1 MAHPN
6 KVKGDR
12 FEIAVRE
19 HCRSTGVDAERTR
32 AGYEHDYGDVH
43 LGTRPGQPPFAIL
56 QCKNEA
62 RMDLAGYVRATEAQR
77 VAAGAEHGA
86 AVVKRR
92 GVGDP
97 GQQYAVMTLDA
108 YLRLLKAAGVASSI
122 PEEGAA

>member
-6 KVKGDR
+6 KRKGDA
-12 FEIAVRE
+12 FELAVTG
-19 HCRSTGVDAERTR
+19 HCQAAEVAARRTR

-43 LGTRPGQPPFAIL
+43 LGARPGQPPFAIL
-56 QCKNEA
+56 QCKNEKA
-62 RMDLAGYVRATEAQR
+62 MDLSGYVRATEAQR
-77 VAAGAEHGA
+77 LAVGAEHGA

-108 YLRLLKAAGVASSI
+108 YLRLLKAAGVASPI
-122 PEEGAA
+122 PEERPA